1 MNKKE
6 MYFAPR
12 IKTLGIATEGNI
24 ALSLPVNPGDEPVDP
39 SQAEAPRFG
48 DGTYDAWD
56 SSSFDKGLN
65 GSNSNV
71 WDD

>member
-12 IKTLGIATEGNI
+12 IKTLGIETEGDI
-24 ALSLPVNPGDEPVDP
+24 ALSLPVNPGTEPVDP
-39 SQAEAPRFG
+39 GQAEAPSYG
-48 DGTYDAWD
+48 GYDAWD
-56 SSSFDKGLN
+56 SSSFDKELG
-65 GSNSNV
+65 GTNSNV

>member
-1 MNKKE
+1 MFKKE

-39 SQAEAPRFG
+39 GQAEAPRF
-48 DGTYDAWD
+48 DYGTYDAWD
-56 SSSFDKGLN
+56 SSSFDKELG
-65 GSNSNV
+65 GKNSNV